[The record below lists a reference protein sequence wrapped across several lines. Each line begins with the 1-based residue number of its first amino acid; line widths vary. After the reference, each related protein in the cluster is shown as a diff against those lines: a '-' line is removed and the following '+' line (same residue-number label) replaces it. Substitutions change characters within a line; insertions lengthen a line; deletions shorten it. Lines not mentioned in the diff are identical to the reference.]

1 MIEIISILFLWAFK
15 QAAKLLIM
23 LFFAAVIEINME
35 RGNKNDKTSLFGRLA
50 DILYIFMIIFTC
62 EYLLQHFFGGQKVD
76 HTAEETV
83 KLQASVN

>member
-35 RGNKNDKTSLFGRLA
+35 RGKNDKTSLFGRLA

-62 EYLLQHFFGGQKVD
+62 EYLLQHFFGGQKVE

>member
-35 RGNKNDKTSLFGRLA
+35 RGKNDKTSLFGRLA

>member
-35 RGNKNDKTSLFGRLA
+35 RGKNDKTSLFGRLA

-62 EYLLQHFFGGQKVD
+62 EYLLQHSFGGQKVE